1 MGRASPSLDSF
12 DDAVMHIHF
21 LASGDLRK
29 SLHTWRR
36 SRMEGWLEWKAIL
49 DEGDVV
55 YLPKDT
61 NIVTTR

>member
-1 MGRASPSLDSF
+1 
-12 DDAVMHIHF
+12 
-21 LASGDLRK
+21 
-29 SLHTWRR
+29 
-36 SRMEGWLEWKAIL
+36 MEGWLEWKAIL